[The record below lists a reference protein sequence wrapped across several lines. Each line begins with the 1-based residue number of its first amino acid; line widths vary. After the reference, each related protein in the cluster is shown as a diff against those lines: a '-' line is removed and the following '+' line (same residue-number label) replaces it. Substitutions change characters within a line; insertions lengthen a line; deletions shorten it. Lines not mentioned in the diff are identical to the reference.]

1 MKRNTSKIT
10 KRLKKIYNT
19 LFKKYYES
27 FTEFLECKWVKLFK
41 TTLNPY
47 TDKTERLNKK
57 LKNRKLRYSEKQ
69 QIKDGIEEYNST
81 SISNYTCSNCE
92 FFHKNQCNKESV
104 CSEDTIYKDFRD

>member
-1 MKRNTSKIT
+1 MLVVGENTSANQMFWS
-10 KRLKKIYNT
+10 RGSNT
-19 LFKKYYES
+19 IKE
-27 FTEFLECKWVKLFK
+27 
-41 TTLNPY
+41 
-47 TDKTERLNKK
+47 NKK